1 MSHVED
7 TLEHHKTCL
16 RNAGYKLTNARIT
29 VLQVIQ
35 ELGGHVTS
43 AAILDAVAEA
53 DDSIGRASVFRTLDL
68 LTQLGIIR
76 PTYIETSQTPTYVM
90 LPGGH
95 HHHVICTN
103 CNRVMEFDDCGLG
116 DLEAKLQEQ
125 LDIIITGHLLEFYG
139 VCKKCNPAE

>member
-1 MSHVED
+1 MSHLQSA
-7 TLEHHKTCL
+7 LEHHKTRL

-35 ELGGHVTS
+35 DLGGHVTS
-43 AAILDAVAEA
+43 TEVLDAVARVDEA
-53 DDSIGRASVFRTLDL
+53 IGRASVFRTLDL

-95 HHHVICTN
+95 HHRRPPRCRRQVLQVDRPHHRTRRRQDAFAVFLNSRRTN
-103 CNRVMEFDDCGLG
+103 S
-116 DLEAKLQEQ
+116 
-125 LDIIITGHLLEFYG
+125 
-139 VCKKCNPAE
+139 